1 MRLSDAGHLI
11 RYIKHLLSSQMDVNI
26 ELRGPK
32 GWGKSSLALALCR
45 ALVPDFQEW
54 DALAYSHEDYAR
66 RYRQIRDRRK
76 AGDRSVQVLWV
87 DDAARLF
94 DKRGHMTKK
103 NRAMLT
109 INRTMRSQLGA
120 VQILLTQDDLLE
132 KPLREGGN
140 YVLFILDRPFHAFN
154 YWLKADPLYREEPQL
169 RRGFPMSWPNPNAAY
184 PDAWAEYQRVRQQ
197 MTDDLTE
204 ELLADIAPEER
215 ERVKRKAVKPEAVL
229 ALRSEG
235 LTQAQIGERLGI
247 SRQRV
252 AQLLGKHGQIESNGP
267 GNKPL
272 GSIKNGESSLGKLEP
287 VSLRVST
294 PQDPAT

>member
-1 MRLSDAGHLI
+1 MRLKNANHLI
-11 RYIKHLLSSQMDVNI
+11 SHIRNLLASQMDVNI
-26 ELRGPK
+26 EIRGPK
-32 GWGKSSLALALCR
+32 GWGKSALALGLCK
-45 ALVPDFQEW
+45 ALSPGFQEW

-66 RYRQIRDRRK
+66 RYRQIRERRK
-76 AGDRSVQVLWV
+76 GGNRDVQVIWV

-94 DKRGHMTKK
+94 DRRGHMTKK

-132 KPLREGGN
+132 QPLREGGN
-140 YVLFILDRPFHAFN
+140 YVLFILDRPFHAYH
-154 YWLKADPLYREEPQL
+154 YWLKGDPLYRSEPRL
-169 RRGFPMSWPNPNAAY
+169 MRGFPMRWPNPNVAY
-184 PDAWAEYQRVRQQ
+184 PVTWAQYQVVRQR
-197 MTDDLTE
+197 MTDDLTD

-229 ALRSEG
+229 ALRAEG
-235 LTQAQIGERLGI
+235 LTQADIGVRLGI